1 MRSVKYVEKYGS
13 YKNVTVSSYQGDQD
27 IPFKTVRTSY
37 KKSGKKFK
45 KTGKEINTSVVA
57 PLN

>member
-13 YKNVTVSSYQGDQD
+13 YKNVTVSSYQGGQD
-27 IPFKTVRTSY
+27 IPFKMVRTSY

-45 KTGKEINTSVVA
+45 KTSRETSTNVVA